1 MLCMGFFNQIGVN
14 SMKSLANILTHE
26 SLPKRFERQYSDNPT
41 ISAQKNLEGRTHYV
55 EPSTLKWHGARIL
68 SALPVSDGAFFK
80 IIETVNVDYKNTK
93 RGYRAVVFD
102 IFGTAI
108 YRPSLEETHTNKE
121 KAEKAFYAFFD
132 TFDEIGHYQQ
142 ALANKITRLNKEA
155 QNLADILKE
164 LGQKEEV
171 TA

>member
-1 MLCMGFFNQIGVN
+1 
-14 SMKSLANILTHE
+14 MKSLANILTHE
-26 SLPKRFERQYSDNPT
+26 SLPKRYERQYSDNPT

-80 IIETVNVDYKNTK
+80 IIETVNVEYTNKK

-102 IFGTAI
+102 LFGTVI
-108 YRPSLEETHTNKE
+108 YHPKLEDTFTNKE
-121 KAEKAFYAFFD
+121 KAEKAFYAWFD
-132 TFDEIGHYQQ
+132 QFDEIGHYQYAISQ
-142 ALANKITRLNKEA
+142 TITRLNKEA
-155 QNLADILKE
+155 QSLADILQS
-164 LGQKEEV
+164 LGKKEEV